1 VAVIVAVVAGV
12 LVVGGGIVAFLWYAY
27 AERSHSTHGVRFR
40 VSGFGESDM
49 SAAEVSQAGTDWAV
63 RLGSIQNGG
72 YDGRIELYGTGT
84 SSHAVARQT
93 VGASTEEMRQYA
105 LDEHATHIDG
115 PDLVSL
121 PADGTA
127 LVESWQGPEGD
138 GRYYTL
144 AVGRQLIEIVCVDS
158 PHPNTDALGP
168 CQRIAQ
174 TIAPTG

>member
-1 VAVIVAVVAGV
+1 VAKIVAVVAGV
-12 LVVGGGIVAFLWYAY
+12 LVVGGGIAAFVWYAY

-40 VSGFGESDM
+40 VTGLDESDM

-63 RLGSIQNGG
+63 ILGSIQNGG

-105 LDEHATHIDG
+105 LGEHATHIVG
-115 PDLVSL
+115 PHLVSL
-121 PADGTA
+121 PADETA
-127 LVESWQGPEGD
+127 LVASWQGPEGD

-144 AVGRQLIEIVCVDS
+144 AVGRQLIEIVCLDP
-158 PHPNTDALGP
+158 PHARTDVLGA
-168 CQRIAQ
+168 CQRIAE